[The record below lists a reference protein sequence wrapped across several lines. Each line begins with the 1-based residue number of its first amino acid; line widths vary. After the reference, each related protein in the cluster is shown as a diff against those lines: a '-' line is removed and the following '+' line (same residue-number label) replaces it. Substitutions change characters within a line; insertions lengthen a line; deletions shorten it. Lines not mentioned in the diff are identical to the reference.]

1 LVPRAA
7 VQVRRAAAVPIGR
20 WTGKGR
26 FAVRATTKQPTGVE
40 RTFGDEEIIVSKTD
54 TKGFITYA
62 NDVFLR
68 VSGYEET
75 GLVGKPHNVIRHPAM
90 PRCVF
95 KLLWD
100 TIANGDEIFAYVLNM
115 AADGAEYW
123 VFAHVTPSFGPRGE
137 IVGYH
142 SNRRSPD
149 RGAVERIA
157 GVYAALLAEE
167 QRHTSPTAG
176 MDAST
181 SMLLGV
187 LEERGQSYD
196 EFVWSL
202 AEQKGAVR

>member
-1 LVPRAA
+1 
-7 VQVRRAAAVPIGR
+7 
-20 WTGKGR
+20 
-26 FAVRATTKQPTGVE
+26 
-40 RTFGDEEIIVSKTD
+40 
-54 TKGFITYA
+54 
-62 NDVFLR
+62 
-68 VSGYEET
+68 
-75 GLVGKPHNVIRHPAM
+75 
-90 PRCVF
+90 
-95 KLLWD
+95 LLWD

-123 VFAHVTPSFGPRGE
+123 VFAHVTPSFGRRGE

>member
-1 LVPRAA
+1 
-7 VQVRRAAAVPIGR
+7 
-20 WTGKGR
+20 
-26 FAVRATTKQPTGVE
+26 VRATTRQPTGVE

-75 GLVGKPHNVIRHPAM
+75 ELVGKPHNVIRHPAM

-123 VFAHVTPSFGPRGE
+123 VFAHVTPSFGSRGE

-181 SMLLGV
+181 AMLLGV

>member
-1 LVPRAA
+1 M
-7 VQVRRAAAVPIGR
+7 
-20 WTGKGR
+20 
-26 FAVRATTKQPTGVE
+26 RATTKQPTGVE

-62 NDVFLR
+62 NDVFQR
-68 VSGYEET
+68 VSGYEEAE
-75 GLVGKPHNVIRHPAM
+75 LVGKPHNVIRHPDM

-115 AADGAEYW
+115 AADGAPYW
-123 VFAHVTPSFGPRGE
+123 VFAHVTPSFGPSGE
-137 IVGYH
+137 IVAYH

-167 QRHTSPTAG
+167 RRHTSPTAG

-181 SMLLGV
+181 AMLLGV